1 MFINKLMDKHS
12 MLYTYAEVL
21 SGLKRNEIL
30 VYVVACIN
38 SKYYTMLNK
47 PDTKE
52 KILYDSTYFKYLE
65 QERQKL

>member
-1 MFINKLMDKHS
+1 
-12 MLYTYAEVL
+12 MLYTCAGVL

-52 KILYDSTYFKYLE
+52 KILYDSTYFK
-65 QERQKL
+65 